1 MESNTPS
8 WLVAILVGLA
18 VGGLSGIGGG
28 LFAWWR
34 GSLADK
40 ARNEERDRAQ
50 ARELEHFRAETDL
63 LFTKMETVMNG
74 FGGRLDTITD
84 QVHKQEYTLHG
95 PKGQNGVYG
104 SVRELMATAAALT
117 AKVDMTLQQVVG
129 LGDRVGANTAKLVEV
144 ERRLPRPG

>member
-1 MESNTPS
+1 MEASTPS

-50 ARELEHFRAETDL
+50 ARELEHFRVEVERV
-63 LFTKMETVMNG
+63 FEKMDATMNG
-74 FGGRLDTITD
+74 FGAR
-84 QVHKQEYTLHG
+84 QEVTASEVAELRHTLHG